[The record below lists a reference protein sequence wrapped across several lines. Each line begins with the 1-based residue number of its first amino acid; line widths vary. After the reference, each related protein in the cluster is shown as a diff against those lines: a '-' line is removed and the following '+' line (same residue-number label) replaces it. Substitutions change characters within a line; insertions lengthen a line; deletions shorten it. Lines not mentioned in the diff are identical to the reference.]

1 MNVEQA
7 RETIKN
13 TVAEAAA
20 LCKEKGFI
28 ASAKTYYTDKTL
40 RECANFSENAILVF
54 GAVKFGLDGM
64 DDEDFCTYGLC
75 VETRLGMVK
84 EEELEKEIANF
95 KESITS
101 LIEEISKAPSPTDK
115 IREINLRQEEEA
127 EAVCRLQHRRYRI
140 QYQHRR
146 NQQNRNKLRG
156 RKKGYDCFPRPRA
169 CAV

>member
-28 ASAKTYYTDKTL
+28 ASAKTYYSDKTL
-40 RECANFSENAILVF
+40 RECRDFSENVILVF

-64 DDEDFCTYGLC
+64 DDEDLCTYGLC
-75 VETRLGMVK
+75 VETKLGKVDD
-84 EEELEKEIANF
+84 EELEKEIANF

-101 LIEEISKAPSPTDK
+101 LIDEISNAPSPTDK

-127 EAVCRLQHRRYRI
+127 EAAGREFELEMKKM
-140 QYQHRR
+140 
-146 NQQNRNKLRG
+146 KL
-156 RKKGYDCFPRPRA
+156 KLYSA
-169 CAV
+169 LAVIGVIVAAIIIGGFLI